1 MSRAAIMNSNNK
13 TITMPLLEY
22 ETMVSNAKMRESIIN
37 ERTILEVS
45 TWNRGEGTE
54 TITYVSVDK
63 DKLLSKLQTSL
74 KQLEAREESYGKQ
87 IKDWN
92 EAYSK
97 MQVKIDNLERH
108 KRMSERANEDYRVL
122 GEKYVEVKRELDE
135 LRSER
140 VGGVRRF
147 FRRFWRK

>member
-1 MSRAAIMNSNNK
+1 
-13 TITMPLLEY
+13 MPLLEY
-22 ETMVSNAKMRESIIN
+22 EIMVSNAKMRESIIN

-54 TITYVSVDK
+54 TITYVSVNK
-63 DKLLSKLQTSL
+63 DKLFSKLQTSL
-74 KQLEAREESYGKQ
+74 KQLESREESYGKQ

-92 EAYSK
+92 EVYSK
-97 MQVKIDNLERH
+97 MQVKVDNLERH

-140 VGGVRRF
+140 VGG
-147 FRRFWRK
+147 FRRFLPPFLRR